1 MITTIVNLK
10 FNMFLFKQLYNIIWK
25 MGFILLCAVKY
36 LNIRID
42 LYYLIV
48 IIMVS

>member
-10 FNMFLFKQLYNIIWK
+10 FKMFLFKQLYIIWK
-25 MGFILLCAVKY
+25 MGFMLLCAVKY

-48 IIMVS
+48 LIIMVS